1 MTDQDKT
8 GGFPSNQTAKDDEYS
23 TTGDGHPPRTDVT
36 NTSVGET
43 ESLHDERD
51 REDLAQHREG
61 IIIGDVGNQGD
72 AGRPAGTRGGESRGG
87 SSIDPDI

>member
-1 MTDQDKT
+1 MADQDRT
-8 GGFPSNQTAKDDEYS
+8 GGFPSNQSGAGDEHS
-23 TTGDGHPPRTDVT
+23 TTGDGHPPRTNATD
-36 NTSVGET
+36 GET
-43 ESLHDERD
+43 ESLQDERD

-61 IIIGDVGNQGD
+61 IIVGDVGNLGD